1 MKIYKEI
8 NQRSLEWFDL
18 KWSKVS
24 GTSAD
29 YFLKLNTSKGF
40 QLDKKAQD
48 INFSK
53 LDLFDEIM
61 AQKNESI
68 TVEESYVNEAMQRG
82 IDLEPVAMSELINQ
96 TGIDFQEVGFIERT
110 LTHGHSP
117 DGISKCETIGVEIKC
132 PTSKVHN
139 KTIRANETPL
149 NHLAQCVNMFACV
162 DTLKSLYFV
171 SFRPESTLCPLF
183 INVLTRE
190 TEISIDKKTYTIGQL
205 AAILID
211 RIDEMELKIEE
222 ETKVIKER
230 NQLKT
235 AF

>member
-1 MKIYKEI
+1 
-8 NQRSLEWFDL
+8 
-18 KWSKVS
+18 
-24 GTSAD
+24 
-29 YFLKLNTSKGF
+29 
-40 QLDKKAQD
+40 
-48 INFSK
+48 
-53 LDLFDEIM
+53 
-61 AQKNESI
+61 
-68 TVEESYVNEAMQRG
+68 
-82 IDLEPVAMSELINQ
+82 
-96 TGIDFQEVGFIERT
+96 
-110 LTHGHSP
+110 
-117 DGISKCETIGVEIKC
+117 
-132 PTSKVHN
+132 
-139 KTIRANETPL
+139 
-149 NHLAQCVNMFACV
+149 MFACV